1 MKLSAMNPFLRYA
14 SSFRFTR
21 NHDFVGVLDCRLFYV
36 ENGHGTLETEDVT
49 YELNPGNL
57 LYCPSGSIYKLCA
70 DPSMKLHVLNFDLSY
85 EARRRVDSIAPV
97 PLDSFRKED
106 IPAPFHITNAEMLNE
121 MFLIKE
127 GASFYSD
134 LQQIIKEFSQHRIY
148 YREKCSALL
157 KNMLVDMCREHQ
169 NGSDHSVHSME
180 QILKYIELHFNE
192 EISNQKLAEMVG
204 YHEYHLNRIFLKHTG
219 LTLHK
224 YLIKY
229 RLNEAKRLLISTELP
244 VYQIGEW
251 VGFKTTPYFSDC
263 FTKEYGMSPSKYRK
277 TFRNMI

>member
-1 MKLSAMNPFLRYA
+1 MKLSSLNPFLRYA

-21 NHDFVGVLDCRLFYV
+21 KSDFVGVLDCRLFYV
-36 ENGHGTLETEDVT
+36 EKGQGSLETKDFT
-49 YELNPGNL
+49 YDLNPGSL
-57 LYCPSGSIYKLCA
+57 LYCPAGSIYKLSA
-70 DPSMKLHVLNFDLSY
+70 NPTMKLHVVNFDLTY
-85 EARRRVDSIAPV
+85 EARRRTDSIAPV
-97 PLDSFRKED
+97 PLELFDKKH
-106 IPAPFHITNAEMLNE
+106 IPAPAQITNTEMLNDI
-121 MFLIKE
+121 FLIKE
-127 GASFYSD
+127 GAGFYSD
-134 LQQIIKEFSQHRIY
+134 LHQIIEEFLQHRIY

-157 KNMLVDMCREHQ
+157 KNLLIDMCRKSQ
-169 NGSDHSVHSME
+169 NGSNHSVNSME
-180 QILKYIELHFNE
+180 QILKYVQLHFNE
-192 EISNQKLAEMVG
+192 DINNHDLANMVG
-204 YHEYHLNRIFLKHTG
+204 YHEYHLNRLFLKHTG

-244 VYQIGEW
+244 VYQVGEW